1 MFLVLE
7 GLDKF
12 IGNFFVRNGFSTY
25 FVIRFSAKK
34 NILMYLFFL
43 FRLLKLISDLIKN
56 EQISEHLIDC
66 LTLKKTSKHL
76 MLCKIKL
83 LEF

>member
-34 NILMYLFFL
+34 NILMYLFFSL
-43 FRLLKLISDLIKN
+43 SSIKTN
-56 EQISEHLIDC
+56 
-66 LTLKKTSKHL
+66 
-76 MLCKIKL
+76 
-83 LEF
+83 FGPN